1 MDNNYYNNSN
11 NNNTNSNS
19 NYNNNNNN
27 NSNNSNNNSSNQYS
41 DSFYSYNN
49 QQNHG
54 NQNNTQNDSTASQA
68 GGYGSTQ
75 SSIYGGQ
82 NNSHGS
88 GYGTTQNN
96 SQSANYGSAQNYNQS
111 AGYGSTWNNSQSY
124 GYGNQNGNYGT
135 YGSNPKPEKKKKERK
150 PGGFGKQL
158 AKCAALALVFGL
170 VAGGVMTG
178 VNYASGKV
186 LGTTNAGNVQASLTT
201 GDDSTV
207 QPTAISSS
215 YVATDVSDIVD
226 EVMPSIVAITNV
238 SQTEYQSFWGQSK
251 TYESTS
257 CGSGIIVSQD
267 KEYLYVATNNHVVEG
282 ANSLTVTFAND
293 DTVSAEIKGT
303 DPSTDLAVVKV
314 ALSSIKDDTMSAIK
328 VATLGSSDTL
338 KVGESCIA
346 IGNALGY
353 GQSVTTGV
361 ISALNREV
369 SVSDSSSST
378 NYTAEL
384 VQTDAA
390 INPGNSGGVL
400 INMDGQVVGINN
412 AKLEDTSVEGMGYAI
427 PITTAKTILTDLM
440 NAGSVSTKDAAFL
453 GVVGRDINE
462 SYSSA
467 LGIPSGI
474 YVSQVVSGSP
484 AEKAGISAGD
494 VIVKF
499 EGNNVSTMSGLKEK
513 LAIKKANTKVKITFK
528 RANQSGTYEEKTVTV
543 TLGKKSDFKNVT
555 TDNSSDSSES
565 DDSSNNGNSNGNS
578 NNGNNNGNSGN
589 SNGNSGNGGYGY
601 DNGNGGN
608 SSDGYMNPY
617 DYFFGNNY

>member
-19 NYNNNNNN
+19 NYNN
-27 NSNNSNNNSSNQYS
+27 NNSNNNSSNQYS

-96 SQSANYGSAQNYNQS
+96 SQSTGYGNAQSNNQS
-111 AGYGSTWNNSQSY
+111 TGYGSTQSNNQSY
-124 GYGNQNGNYGT
+124 GYGSTQNNQQSAGYENTKSNQQNTGYGTTQNNQQSTGYGNQNSNYGT
-135 YGSNPKPEKKKKERK
+135 YGSNTSYQSYAYGSNPKPEKKKKERK

-178 VNYASGKV
+178 VNYASGKIF
-186 LGTTNAGNVQASLTT
+186 GTTNASNVQASLTT

-267 KEYLYVATNNHVVEG
+267 NEYLYVATNNHVVEG

-314 ALSSIKDDTMSAIK
+314 ALSSIKDDTMSEIK

-353 GQSVTTGV
+353 GQSVTTGIV
-361 ISALNREV
+361 SAKNRKLNDEGLEEDED
-369 SVSDSSSST
+369 SDAT
-378 NYTAEL
+378 NL
-384 VQTDAA
+384 IQTDAA
-390 INPGNSGGVL
+390 INPGNSGGAL
-400 INMDGQVVGINN
+400 LNMDGEVVGINS
-412 AKLEDTSVEGMGYAI
+412 AKLASTEVEGMGYAI
-427 PITTAKTILTDLM
+427 PITSASPIIADLM
-440 NAGSVSTKDAAFL
+440 ERQTRTKVAEDE
-453 GVVGRDINE
+453 VGYI
-462 SYSSA
+462 
-467 LGIPSGI
+467 GIFPQEVTSQISQMYNMPEGI
-474 YVSQVVSGSP
+474 YVYKIVAGGAASRSDLRERDIITKFDGEKVKNGDDLKKLLTYY
-484 AEKAGISAGD
+484 KAGSAVTMTVQSLENGKY
-494 VIVKF
+494 V
-499 EGNNVSTMSGLKEK
+499 ERNVQ
-513 LAIKKANTKVKITFK
+513 I
-528 RANQSGTYEEKTVTV
+528 
-543 TLGKKSDFKNVT
+543 TLGSKSDMPQ
-555 TDNSSDSSES
+555 SQDSQNESQSES
-565 DDSSNNGNSNGNS
+565 QASPQRKLGR
-578 NNGNNNGNSGN
+578 
-589 SNGNSGNGGYGY
+589 
-601 DNGNGGN
+601 
-608 SSDGYMNPY
+608 
-617 DYFFGNNY
+617 

>member
-1 MDNNYYNNSN
+1 
-11 NNNTNSNS
+11 
-19 NYNNNNNN
+19 
-27 NSNNSNNNSSNQYS
+27 
-41 DSFYSYNN
+41 
-49 QQNHG
+49 
-54 NQNNTQNDSTASQA
+54 
-68 GGYGSTQ
+68 
-75 SSIYGGQ
+75 
-82 NNSHGS
+82 
-88 GYGTTQNN
+88 
-96 SQSANYGSAQNYNQS
+96 
-111 AGYGSTWNNSQSY
+111 
-124 GYGNQNGNYGT
+124 
-135 YGSNPKPEKKKKERK
+135 
-150 PGGFGKQL
+150 
-158 AKCAALALVFGL
+158 
-170 VAGGVMTG
+170 MTG

-384 VQTDAA
+384 IQTDAA
-390 INPGNSGGVL
+390 INPGNSGGALLNTAGEV
-400 INMDGQVVGINN
+400 IGINSV
-412 AKLEDTSVEGMGYAI
+412 KYSDTSVEGIGYAI
-427 PITTAKTILTDLM
+427 PMDTAKPIIEELIT
-440 NAGSVSTKDAAFL
+440 
-453 GVVGRDINE
+453 NE
-462 SYSSA
+462 KVDESNSA
-467 LGIPSGI
+467 YLGIAGVDVTSDVAKTYNMPTGV
-474 YVSQVVSGSP
+474 YVAQVMEGAA
-484 AEKAGISAGD
+484 AEQAGIQKGDIITKFDGKDVTSKEELFSNMQYYAAGTTVD
-494 VIVKF
+494 VVI
-499 EGNNVSTMSGLKEK
+499 ERSSNG
-513 LAIKKANTKVKITFK
+513 
-528 RANQSGTYEEKTVTV
+528 QYEEQTISV
-543 TLGKKSDFKNVT
+543 TLGKKN
-555 TDNSSDSSES
+555 
-565 DDSSNNGNSNGNS
+565 
-578 NNGNNNGNSGN
+578 
-589 SNGNSGNGGYGY
+589 
-601 DNGNGGN
+601 
-608 SSDGYMNPY
+608 
-617 DYFFGNNY
+617 

>member
-1 MDNNYYNNSN
+1 MDNNYYNN
-11 NNNTNSNS
+11 
-19 NYNNNNNN
+19 NNNNNN
-27 NSNNSNNNSSNQYS
+27 NSSNQSS
-41 DSFYSYNN
+41 DSFYSYNH
-49 QQNHG
+49 QQNNG
-54 NQNNTQNDSTASQA
+54 NQNNAQNDSTGSQA

-75 SSIYGGQ
+75 SSIYGSQ
-82 NNSHGS
+82 SNSHGS

-96 SQSANYGSAQNYNQS
+96 SQSTGYGNAQSNNQS
-111 AGYGSTWNNSQSY
+111 TGYGSTQSNNQSY
-124 GYGNQNGNYGT
+124 GYGSTQNNQQSTGYGNQNGNYGT
-135 YGSNPKPEKKKKERK
+135 YGSNTSYQSYAYGSNPKPEKKKKERK

-178 VNYASGKV
+178 VNYASGKIF
-186 LGTTNAGNVQASLTT
+186 GTTNASNVQASLTT

-267 KEYLYVATNNHVVEG
+267 NEYLYVATNNHVVEG

-328 VATLGSSDTL
+328 VATLGSSDEL

-384 VQTDAA
+384 IQTDAA
-390 INPGNSGGVL
+390 INPGNSGGALLNTAGEV
-400 INMDGQVVGINN
+400 IGINSV
-412 AKLEDTSVEGMGYAI
+412 KYSDTSVEGIGYAI
-427 PITTAKTILTDLM
+427 PMDTAKPIIEELI
-440 NAGSVSTKDAAFL
+440 TKEKVD
-453 GVVGRDINE
+453 E
-462 SYSSA
+462 SNSA
-467 LGIPSGI
+467 YLGIAGVDVTSDVAKTYNMPTGV
-474 YVSQVVSGSP
+474 YVAQVMEGAA
-484 AEKAGISAGD
+484 AEQAGIQKGDIITKFDGKDVTSMEELSSNMQYYAAGTTVD
-494 VIVKF
+494 VVI
-499 EGNNVSTMSGLKEK
+499 ERSSNG
-513 LAIKKANTKVKITFK
+513 
-528 RANQSGTYEEKTVTV
+528 QYEEQTISV
-543 TLGKKSDFKNVT
+543 TLGKKN
-555 TDNSSDSSES
+555 
-565 DDSSNNGNSNGNS
+565 
-578 NNGNNNGNSGN
+578 
-589 SNGNSGNGGYGY
+589 
-601 DNGNGGN
+601 
-608 SSDGYMNPY
+608 
-617 DYFFGNNY
+617 

>member
-1 MDNNYYNNSN
+1 MDNNYYNNSNNSN

-19 NYNNNNNN
+19 NYNNNN
-27 NSNNSNNNSSNQYS
+27 SNNNSSNQSS

-54 NQNNTQNDSTASQA
+54 NQNNTQNGSTASQA

-267 KEYLYVATNNHVVEG
+267 NEYLYVATNNHVVEG

-314 ALSSIKDDTMSAIK
+314 ALSSIKDDTMSEIK

-384 VQTDAA
+384 IQTDAA
-390 INPGNSGGVL
+390 INPGNSGGALLNTAGEV
-400 INMDGQVVGINN
+400 IGINSV
-412 AKLEDTSVEGMGYAI
+412 KYSDTSVEGIGYAI
-427 PITTAKTILTDLM
+427 PMDTAKPIIEELI
-440 NAGSVSTKDAAFL
+440 TKEKVD
-453 GVVGRDINE
+453 E
-462 SYSSA
+462 SNSA
-467 LGIPSGI
+467 YLGIVGVDVTSDVAKTYNMPTGV
-474 YVSQVVSGSP
+474 YVAQVMEGAA
-484 AEKAGISAGD
+484 AEQAGIQKGDIITKFDGKDVTSMEELSYNMQYYAAGTTVD
-494 VIVKF
+494 VVI
-499 EGNNVSTMSGLKEK
+499 ERSSNG
-513 LAIKKANTKVKITFK
+513 
-528 RANQSGTYEEKTVTV
+528 QYEEQTISV
-543 TLGKKSDFKNVT
+543 TLGKKN
-555 TDNSSDSSES
+555 
-565 DDSSNNGNSNGNS
+565 
-578 NNGNNNGNSGN
+578 
-589 SNGNSGNGGYGY
+589 
-601 DNGNGGN
+601 
-608 SSDGYMNPY
+608 
-617 DYFFGNNY
+617 

>member
-19 NYNNNNNN
+19 NYNNNN
-27 NSNNSNNNSSNQYS
+27 SNNSNNNSSNQSS

-54 NQNNTQNDSTASQA
+54 NQNNTQNGSTASQA

-111 AGYGSTWNNSQSY
+111 ADYGNTQNNSQSTGYGTNPNNSQSAGYGSTRNNSQSY

-135 YGSNPKPEKKKKERK
+135 YGSNTGYQSNGANGTAYGSNPKPEKKKRERK

-178 VNYASGKV
+178 VNYASGKIF
-186 LGTTNAGNVQASLTT
+186 GTTNASNVQASLTT

-267 KEYLYVATNNHVVEG
+267 NEYLYVATNNHVVEG

-314 ALSSIKDDTMSAIK
+314 ALSSIKDDTMSEIK

-384 VQTDAA
+384 IQTDAA
-390 INPGNSGGVL
+390 INPGNSGGALLNTAGEV
-400 INMDGQVVGINN
+400 IGINSV
-412 AKLEDTSVEGMGYAI
+412 KYSDTSVEGIGYAI
-427 PITTAKTILTDLM
+427 PMDTAKPIIEELI
-440 NAGSVSTKDAAFL
+440 TKEKVD
-453 GVVGRDINE
+453 E
-462 SYSSA
+462 SNSA
-467 LGIPSGI
+467 YLGIVGVDVTSDVAKTYNMPTGV
-474 YVSQVVSGSP
+474 YVAQVMEGAA
-484 AEKAGISAGD
+484 AEQAGIQKGDIITKFDGKDVTSMEELSSNMQYYVAGTTVD
-494 VIVKF
+494 VVI
-499 EGNNVSTMSGLKEK
+499 ERSSNG
-513 LAIKKANTKVKITFK
+513 
-528 RANQSGTYEEKTVTV
+528 QYEEQTISV
-543 TLGKKSDFKNVT
+543 TLGKKN
-555 TDNSSDSSES
+555 
-565 DDSSNNGNSNGNS
+565 
-578 NNGNNNGNSGN
+578 
-589 SNGNSGNGGYGY
+589 
-601 DNGNGGN
+601 
-608 SSDGYMNPY
+608 
-617 DYFFGNNY
+617 

>member
-1 MDNNYYNNSN
+1 MDNNYYNN
-11 NNNTNSNS
+11 
-19 NYNNNNNN
+19 
-27 NSNNSNNNSSNQYS
+27 NNSSNQSS

-49 QQNHG
+49 QQTNG
-54 NQNNTQNDSTASQA
+54 NQNNAQNDSTGSKA

-75 SSIYGGQ
+75 SSIYGSQ
-82 NNSHGS
+82 SNSHGS

-96 SQSANYGSAQNYNQS
+96 SQSTGYGNAQSNNQSTGYGNAQSNNQSTGYGNAQSNNQSTGYGSTQSNNQSYGYGSTQNKQQS
-111 AGYGSTWNNSQSY
+111 AGYENTKSNQQNTGYGTTQNNQQST

-135 YGSNPKPEKKKKERK
+135 YGSNTSYQSYAYGSNPKPEKKKKERK

-178 VNYASGKV
+178 VNYASGKIF
-186 LGTTNAGNVQASLTT
+186 GTTNASNVQASLTT

-267 KEYLYVATNNHVVEG
+267 NEYLYVATNNHVVEG

-314 ALSSIKDDTMSAIK
+314 ALSSIKDDTMSEIK

-384 VQTDAA
+384 IQTDAA
-390 INPGNSGGVL
+390 INPGNSGGALLNTAGEV
-400 INMDGQVVGINN
+400 IGINSV
-412 AKLEDTSVEGMGYAI
+412 KYSDTSVEGIGYAI
-427 PITTAKTILTDLM
+427 PMDTAKPIIEELI
-440 NAGSVSTKDAAFL
+440 TKEKVD
-453 GVVGRDINE
+453 E
-462 SYSSA
+462 SNSA
-467 LGIPSGI
+467 YLGIVGVDVTGDVAKTYNMPTGV
-474 YVSQVVSGSP
+474 YVAQVMEGAA
-484 AEKAGISAGD
+484 AEQAGIQKGDIITKFDGKDVTSMEELSSNMQYYAAGTTVD
-494 VIVKF
+494 VVI
-499 EGNNVSTMSGLKEK
+499 ERSSNG
-513 LAIKKANTKVKITFK
+513 
-528 RANQSGTYEEKTVTV
+528 QYEEQTISV
-543 TLGKKSDFKNVT
+543 TLGKKN
-555 TDNSSDSSES
+555 
-565 DDSSNNGNSNGNS
+565 
-578 NNGNNNGNSGN
+578 
-589 SNGNSGNGGYGY
+589 
-601 DNGNGGN
+601 
-608 SSDGYMNPY
+608 
-617 DYFFGNNY
+617 

>member
-19 NYNNNNNN
+19 NYNNYNNN

-111 AGYGSTWNNSQSY
+111 AGYESIRNNSQSTGYGTNPNNSQSAGYGSTRNNSQSY
-124 GYGNQNGNYGT
+124 GYGNQNGSYGT
-135 YGSNPKPEKKKKERK
+135 YGSNTGYQSNGANGTAYGSNPKPEKKKKERK

-384 VQTDAA
+384 IQTDAA
-390 INPGNSGGVL
+390 INPGNSGGALLNTAGEV
-400 INMDGQVVGINN
+400 IGINSV
-412 AKLEDTSVEGMGYAI
+412 KYSDTSVEGIGYAI
-427 PITTAKTILTDLM
+427 PMDTAKPIIEELI
-440 NAGSVSTKDAAFL
+440 TKEKVD
-453 GVVGRDINE
+453 E
-462 SYSSA
+462 SNSA
-467 LGIPSGI
+467 YLGIAGVDVTSDVAKTYNMPTGV
-474 YVSQVVSGSP
+474 YVAQVMEGAA
-484 AEKAGISAGD
+484 AEQAGIQKGDIITKFDGKDVTSMEELSSNMQYYVAGTTVD
-494 VIVKF
+494 VVI
-499 EGNNVSTMSGLKEK
+499 ERSSNG
-513 LAIKKANTKVKITFK
+513 
-528 RANQSGTYEEKTVTV
+528 QYEEQTISV
-543 TLGKKSDFKNVT
+543 TLGKKN
-555 TDNSSDSSES
+555 
-565 DDSSNNGNSNGNS
+565 
-578 NNGNNNGNSGN
+578 
-589 SNGNSGNGGYGY
+589 
-601 DNGNGGN
+601 
-608 SSDGYMNPY
+608 
-617 DYFFGNNY
+617 